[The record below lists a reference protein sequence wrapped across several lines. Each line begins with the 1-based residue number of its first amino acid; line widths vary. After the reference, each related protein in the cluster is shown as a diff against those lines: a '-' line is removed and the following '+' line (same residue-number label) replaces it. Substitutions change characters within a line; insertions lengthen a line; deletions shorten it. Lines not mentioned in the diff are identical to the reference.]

1 MSTQTSRPAIVV
13 ARDIEQA
20 LKDKAACTPELRQL
34 LGEAVKVLSQIPNH
48 EELIPQAVVLTVAEI
63 AVWMGW
69 MPHGQTVRSR
79 VYNTATE
86 RVRGL
91 IQRGELLARVIGGKA
106 YVVSGL
112 AFHEFLSRRDE
123 PIRAKDAA

>member
-1 MSTQTSRPAIVV
+1 VTAPTRPAIVV

-20 LKDKAACTPELRQL
+20 LKDRAECAPEVRRLLTEAAR
-34 LGEAVKVLSQIPNH
+34 VLSQIPNH
-48 EELIPQAVVLTVAEI
+48 EDLIPQPVVLTVADI
-63 AVWMGW
+63 AVYMKW
-69 MPHGQTVRSR
+69 MPYGEPVKSK
-79 VYNTATE
+79 VYNAATE

-91 IQRGELLARVIGGKA
+91 IQRGELAARQIGGKS

-112 AFHEFLSRRDE
+112 SFREYLSRRDE